1 MIRFGTQLAVFAFV
15 SNLVIQFVML
25 IKFLSRSQRPGASL
39 GELFHTLLCGFMLKP
54 YRNLLIAEGIEPTL
68 TDELLHGVSII
79 LAISFLCGIVTIGLG
94 FALSA

>member
-1 MIRFGTQLAVFAFV
+1 
-15 SNLVIQFVML
+15 
-25 IKFLSRSQRPGASL
+25 
-39 GELFHTLLCGFMLKP
+39 MLKP